1 MLKIIIFMF
10 TPLLLISCYS
20 QNNNQS
26 VNLPKEQNKETTKL
40 QKCSQQPKNLL
51 QSKNVET
58 LDFKKE
64 QTITK
69 SKENNN
75 NDTIGYQFQAQ
86 EGQTLNYQTNNE
98 VCIWIY
104 SAEAKLLEQSEIPE
118 TGEYIMQIST
128 VNLSGNFEIEI
139 TLSSLSAKAER
150 SNTNN
155 SPRYSFTDF
164 PKSSCGDSLP
174 QNEEEYPISF
184 YAVDIS
190 HSKANLKKVR
200 RTFCQDAFVKIV
212 EGKPLI
218 QVASFKSIEQSEDFA
233 NFVRT
238 KIENTKVRAD
248 SKTIVT
254 KEMFNNAQ

>member
-1 MLKIIIFMF
+1 MDLR
-10 TPLLLISCYS
+10 S
-20 QNNNQS
+20 
-26 VNLPKEQNKETTKL
+26 
-40 QKCSQQPKNLL
+40 
-51 QSKNVET
+51 
-58 LDFKKE
+58 
-64 QTITK
+64 
-69 SKENNN
+69 
-75 NDTIGYQFQAQ
+75 
-86 EGQTLNYQTNNE
+86 
-98 VCIWIY
+98 
-104 SAEAKLLEQSEIPE
+104 SEISSE
-118 TGEYIMQIST
+118 LTMDLRSSEIS
-128 VNLSGNFEIEI
+128 
-139 TLSSLSAKAER
+139 SAKAER